1 MDSRYKIKILNF
13 KRIRGNKYRLVFEIE
28 NTELDYN
35 VNIIDGDGIFGVEM
49 PDELGLL
56 LREFPMSHKEVVN
69 SVKTV
74 YKELFSD
81 RQLQAA

>member
-13 KRIRGNKYRLVFEIE
+13 KRIRGNKYRLVFQIE

-35 VNIIDGDGIFGVEM
+35 VSIIDGDGIFGVEM

>member
-13 KRIRGNKYRLVFEIE
+13 KRIRGNKYRLVFQIE

-35 VNIIDGDGIFGVEM
+35 VSIIDGDGIFGVEM

-56 LREFPMSHKEVVN
+56 LHEFPMSHKEVVN